1 MEGRERRTP
10 EERRGDERGAARPDR
25 QTDGA
30 ARERKDEGGCGFGF
44 GARER
49 ASERTRGSRESA
61 RERKRRPPRGAP
73 GPAERPPAR
82 AARSRSSAS
91 APEEENGADAEAERR
106 GEARRGEERGLRT
119 AGSRPAQLRE
129 AGRAGPSR
137 EQAPAAAMPFPF
149 GKSHKSPADI
159 VKNLKESMAVLEKQ
173 DISDKKAEKATEEVS
188 KNLVAMKE
196 ILYGTNEKEPQT
208 EAVAQLAQELYNSG
222 LLSTLVADLQLI
234 DFEGKKDVAQIFNN
248 ILRRQIGTRTPTV
261 EYICTQQNILF
272 MLLKGYES
280 PEIALNCGI
289 MLRECIRHEP
299 LAKIILWSEQF
310 YDFFRYVEMSTF
322 DIASDAFA
330 TFKDLLTR
338 HKLLSA
344 EFLEQHYDRFFSEYE
359 KLLHSE
365 NYVTKRQSLK
375 LLGELLLDRHNFTIM
390 TKYISKPENLKLM
403 MNLLRDKSRN
413 IQFEAFHVFKVFVA
427 NPNKTQ
433 PILDIL
439 LKNQAKL
446 IEFLSKFQND
456 RTEDEQFNDEK
467 TYLVKQIRDL
477 KRPAQ
482 QEA

>member
-1 MEGRERRTP
+1 
-10 EERRGDERGAARPDR
+10 
-25 QTDGA
+25 
-30 ARERKDEGGCGFGF
+30 
-44 GARER
+44 
-49 ASERTRGSRESA
+49 
-61 RERKRRPPRGAP
+61 
-73 GPAERPPAR
+73 
-82 AARSRSSAS
+82 
-91 APEEENGADAEAERR
+91 
-106 GEARRGEERGLRT
+106 
-119 AGSRPAQLRE
+119 
-129 AGRAGPSR
+129 
-137 EQAPAAAMPFPF
+137 MPFPF

-159 VKNLKESMAVLEKQ
+159 VKNLKESIAVLEKQ
-173 DISDKKAEKATEEVS
+173 DISDKKAEKLRGGLLPHTNSSPALQTHSLRHPTPGISLAAYSVEDLHISSRSKDAKKLAWHKRRSLVSGKEKMDRTTLFSATEEVS

-222 LLSTLVADLQLI
+222 LLGTLVADLQLI

-299 LAKIILWSEQF
+299 LAKIILWSEPF

-433 PILDIL
+433 PVLDIL
-439 LKNQAKL
+439 LKNQSKL

-482 QEA
+482 QDA

>member
-1 MEGRERRTP
+1 
-10 EERRGDERGAARPDR
+10 
-25 QTDGA
+25 
-30 ARERKDEGGCGFGF
+30 
-44 GARER
+44 
-49 ASERTRGSRESA
+49 
-61 RERKRRPPRGAP
+61 
-73 GPAERPPAR
+73 
-82 AARSRSSAS
+82 
-91 APEEENGADAEAERR
+91 
-106 GEARRGEERGLRT
+106 
-119 AGSRPAQLRE
+119 
-129 AGRAGPSR
+129 
-137 EQAPAAAMPFPF
+137 MPFPF

-330 TFKDLLTR
+330 TFK
-338 HKLLSA
+338 
-344 EFLEQHYDRFFSEYE
+344 FFSEYE

-375 LLGELLLDRHNFTIM
+375 NIRRKEPVELSLSGFTSESPAYQVTYPPTGVEWMRTNSRRYRLRPSVIPVLGDLLTFNRRVRM
-390 TKYISKPENLKLM
+390 TKTRRPSFDQFRGPSEMGCAGLHIENFPT
-403 MNLLRDKSRN
+403 S
-413 IQFEAFHVFKVFVA
+413 F
-427 NPNKTQ
+427 P
-433 PILDIL
+433 
-439 LKNQAKL
+439 
-446 IEFLSKFQND
+446 
-456 RTEDEQFNDEK
+456 
-467 TYLVKQIRDL
+467 
-477 KRPAQ
+477 
-482 QEA
+482 